1 MKDIIISMLTVVAI
15 GINSITWYNYKKNI
29 KKKAQRKEGWN
40 NLYLLS
46 TIILIIYLISK
57 LSDLSII
64 T

>member
-1 MKDIIISMLTVVAI
+1 LVQLQ
-15 GINSITWYNYKKNI
+15 KNT

>member
-1 MKDIIISMLTVVAI
+1 MEHKNLALIKGSF
-15 GINSITWYNYKKNI
+15 NSITWYNYKKNT

-46 TIILIIYLISK
+46 TIVLIIYLISK

>member
-15 GINSITWYNYKKNI
+15 GINSITWYNYKKNT